1 MKRVSIERYKT
12 PTANYAGCIE
22 GETDD
27 GTQWIMFMDEA
38 GKPEVFWPTRTPAG
52 AVPGNM
58 AVALSLEA
66 NRRAIDLREA
76 KMREILDSDPDPA
89 AVVARLRAALRA
101 AEAMDAGE
109 IPDRVW
115 ELRNE
120 KIFGH
125 QVSPE
130 KPEA

>member
-27 GTQWIMFMDEA
+27 GTQWIMFMDET
-38 GKPEVFWPTRTPAG
+38 GKPEVFWPTRTPDG
-52 AVPGNM
+52 GVLGMAVP
-58 AVALSLEA
+58 LSLEA
-66 NRRAIDLREA
+66 NRRAIELRMA
-76 KMREILDSDPDPA
+76 KMREILDHEPDPV

-101 AEAMDAGE
+101 PETMDAE
-109 IPDRVW
+109 TMNKVW